1 MTNRQT
7 FNTHPFHQSWDKLK
21 ENIEKIQSNKIV
33 NTETIDNTAR
43 FKKVVV
49 YIDNYLKII
58 DTDLITQNNITNLDS
73 INKFIEHTY
82 NEIIPFLEKDYLLEN
97 IIRANI
103 NIDEILKE
111 LKQFHIVIPKIS
123 RQSISSMLKQYNETI
138 DQSLS
143 EIDLESTKKNSQQI
157 QSLKETLIDGKDE
170 EESTKT
176 KIENLLE
183 DFEKK
188 QKELAEF
195 YNQTLSDSDENTTKK
210 LIESSKKLIEE
221 HKNKTDNVINELSNK
236 IEEFNK
242 FYVTVFGELAKDG
255 KTRMGGLKNEI
266 ENRKSELEEFK
277 KTQKEKYDT
286 LNDQIEN
293 LLPGATSAGLA
304 ESYNKE
310 REKFAKPVKN
320 WNVMFIGNIVSMLI
334 VTVIMFV
341 PPISDVFKIT
351 TQNAFISFIVS
362 LLYRLPFYAPLI
374 WLGVYASIRRSQ
386 YQRLEQE
393 YAHKETLAKSYIN
406 YQNQIEKLKKD
417 KEELSSKLLDSSIDT
432 LSKNPSKTL
441 GKHSSNMPIKEL
453 FQLLKGLVPKNKTK
467 E

>member
-1 MTNRQT
+1 M
-7 FNTHPFHQSWDKLK
+7 
-21 ENIEKIQSNKIV
+21 
-33 NTETIDNTAR
+33 
-43 FKKVVV
+43 
-49 YIDNYLKII
+49 
-58 DTDLITQNNITNLDS
+58 ITQNNITNLDS

-242 FYVTVFGELAKDG
+242 FYVTVFGELAK
-255 KTRMGGLKNEI
+255 
-266 ENRKSELEEFK
+266 S
-277 KTQKEKYDT
+277 
-286 LNDQIEN
+286 
-293 LLPGATSAGLA
+293 S
-304 ESYNKE
+304 NK
-310 REKFAKPVKN
+310 F
-320 WNVMFIGNIVSMLI
+320 
-334 VTVIMFV
+334 
-341 PPISDVFKIT
+341 
-351 TQNAFISFIVS
+351 
-362 LLYRLPFYAPLI
+362 
-374 WLGVYASIRRSQ
+374 SI
-386 YQRLEQE
+386 LV
-393 YAHKETLAKSYIN
+393 LV
-406 YQNQIEKLKKD
+406 
-417 KEELSSKLLDSSIDT
+417 LSSSSF
-432 LSKNPSKTL
+432 PS
-441 GKHSSNMPIKEL
+441 IKVS
-453 FQLLKGLVPKNKTK
+453 FRD
-467 E
+467 